1 LFFGRR
7 ATETG
12 ARRHHRPVNRNPTPA
27 LVTQRAAQRLPRAA
41 LLLFCAAYVLP
52 GVFGRDPW
60 RVADITAF
68 GYMAA
73 MAEGR
78 TSWLA
83 PTVGQL
89 PLEQALLPHWLGAAS
104 IVLLSPLL
112 GAELAARVPF
122 ALLLALTL
130 ALVWYATFHLARTEA
145 AQPVA
150 FAFGGEA
157 DTVAYARAMADGAVL
172 ALIATLGL
180 LQLGHETTPALA
192 QLAGVA
198 LFQWAMASAPFR
210 RQRARAAALV
220 ALPLVAASGAPGL
233 ALLLGAIGVVLSR
246 LSAYEQVRRLVPWVL
261 AATVAAVATAT
272 LAKTWQFGWRLRAE
286 PDQWLGI
293 VRLWL
298 WFLWPASLL
307 ALWTVWRWRHHL
319 FNRHIAV
326 PLTVTAAALAVS
338 TGLGGADEVLML
350 GLPGL
355 AVLAA
360 FALPTL
366 QRGAAAAIDWF
377 SVFFFSA
384 CAIAVWGIYTSLQLG
399 VPGAPARNV
408 ARLASGYEP
417 SFSAVA
423 LAVALAGTAAWVWLV
438 RWRTARHRAAL
449 WKSLVLPAGGVA
461 LTWLLVMT
469 LLLPV
474 LDYVRSDR
482 EWVARIAPHVP
493 PGSCIAAPDVGR
505 AAIAALEYHGRWRVD
520 GRPDAAAASGCDV
533 LLRRERQ
540 RTHVR
545 PGAGWTEVARV
556 QRPDER
562 RDATRIYRRDTAPA
576 GGG

>member
-192 QLAGVA
+192 QLAGRPA
-198 LFQWAMASAPFR
+198 QQR
-210 RQRARAAALV
+210 R
-220 ALPLVAASGAPGL
+220 
-233 ALLLGAIGVVLSR
+233 
-246 LSAYEQVRRLVPWVL
+246 
-261 AATVAAVATAT
+261 
-272 LAKTWQFGWRLRAE
+272 
-286 PDQWLGI
+286 
-293 VRLWL
+293 
-298 WFLWPASLL
+298 
-307 ALWTVWRWRHHL
+307 
-319 FNRHIAV
+319 
-326 PLTVTAAALAVS
+326 
-338 TGLGGADEVLML
+338 
-350 GLPGL
+350 
-355 AVLAA
+355 
-360 FALPTL
+360 
-366 QRGAAAAIDWF
+366 
-377 SVFFFSA
+377 
-384 CAIAVWGIYTSLQLG
+384 
-399 VPGAPARNV
+399 GAPAR
-408 ARLASGYEP
+408 G
-417 SFSAVA
+417 
-423 LAVALAGTAAWVWLV
+423 
-438 RWRTARHRAAL
+438 
-449 WKSLVLPAGGVA
+449 
-461 LTWLLVMT
+461 
-469 LLLPV
+469 
-474 LDYVRSDR
+474 
-482 EWVARIAPHVP
+482 
-493 PGSCIAAPDVGR
+493 
-505 AAIAALEYHGRWRVD
+505 
-520 GRPDAAAASGCDV
+520 
-533 LLRRERQ
+533 
-540 RTHVR
+540 
-545 PGAGWTEVARV
+545 
-556 QRPDER
+556 
-562 RDATRIYRRDTAPA
+562 
-576 GGG
+576 

>member
-1 LFFGRR
+1 M
-7 ATETG
+7 
-12 ARRHHRPVNRNPTPA
+12 NRNPTPA
-27 LVTQRAAQRLPRAA
+27 LVTQRAAQRLPRTA

-73 MAEGR
+73 MADGR

-83 PTVGQL
+83 PAVGQL

-122 ALLLALTL
+122 ALLLALTM

-180 LQLGHETTPALA
+180 LQLGHETTPALM

-210 RQRARAAALV
+210 RQRARAATLA
-220 ALPLVAASGAPGL
+220 ALPLVAASGAPGI
-233 ALLLGAIGVVLSR
+233 ALLLGVTGVVLSR

-261 AATVAAVATAT
+261 AATAAAVATAALT
-272 LAKTWQFGWRLRAE
+272 KTWQFGWRLRAD

-326 PLTVTAAALAVS
+326 PLTVTVAALAVS

-384 CAIAVWGIYTSLQLG
+384 CAIAVWGIYTSLHLG

-417 SFSAVA
+417 SFSGFA
-423 LAVALAGTAAWVWLV
+423 LVVALAGTAAWVWLV

-482 EWVARIAPHVP
+482 EWVARIAPYVP
-493 PGSCIAAPDVGR
+493 PGACIAAPDVGR
-505 AAIAALEYHGRWRVD
+505 AAIAALEHYGRWRVD
-520 GRPDAAAASGCDV
+520 GRPEAADTGACNV

-540 RTHVR
+540 RTHV
-545 PGAGWTEVARV
+545 PAGDGWTEVARV

-562 RDATRIYRRDTAPA
+562 RDATRVYRRGAAPA
-576 GGG
+576 GGR

>member
-1 LFFGRR
+1 M
-7 ATETG
+7 
-12 ARRHHRPVNRNPTPA
+12 NRNPTPA
-27 LVTQRAAQRLPRAA
+27 LVTQRAAQRLPRTA

-78 TSWLA
+78 TSWLVPA
-83 PTVGQL
+83 VGQL

-180 LQLGHETTPALA
+180 LQLGHETTPALV

-198 LFQWAMASAPFR
+198 LYQWAMASAPFR
-210 RQRARAAALV
+210 RQRARAATLA

-261 AATVAAVATAT
+261 AATAAAVVTAT
-272 LAKTWQFGWRLRAE
+272 LAKTWQFGWRLRAD

-366 QRGAAAAIDWF
+366 KRGAAAAIDWF

-384 CAIAVWGIYTSLQLG
+384 CAIAVWGIYTSLHLG

-408 ARLASGYEP
+408 ARLATGYEP
-417 SFSAVA
+417 HFSAVA
-423 LAVALAGTAAWVWLV
+423 LVVALAGTAAWVWLV

-493 PGSCIAAPDVGR
+493 PGACIAAPDVGR
-505 AAIAALEYHGRWRVD
+505 AAIAALEHHGRWRVD
-520 GRPDAAAASGCDV
+520 GRPDAAEAGGCDV

-540 RTHVR
+540 RAHVR
-545 PGAGWTEVARV
+545 PGPGWTEVARV

-576 GGG
+576 GGR

>member
-1 LFFGRR
+1 MSV
-7 ATETG
+7 T
-12 ARRHHRPVNRNPTPA
+12 PTPA

-41 LLLFCAAYVLP
+41 MLLFCAAYVLP

-78 TSWLA
+78 TPWLA
-83 PTVGQL
+83 PLVGQL
-89 PLEQALLPHWLGAAS
+89 PLEQALLPHWLGATS

-180 LQLGHETTPALA
+180 LQLGHETTPELM
-192 QLAGVA
+192 QLASVA
-198 LFQWAMASAPFR
+198 LFQWALAAGPFR
-210 RQRARAAALV
+210 RQRARVATLA
-220 ALPLVAASGAPGL
+220 ALPLLAASGAPGI
-233 ALLLGAIGVVLSR
+233 AVLLGGLGVVLCR

-261 AATVAAVATAT
+261 ASTAAAVAAAALTQ
-272 LAKTWQFGWRLRAE
+272 TWQFDWRLRAD
-286 PDQWLGI
+286 PNQWLGI
-293 VRLWL
+293 VRLLL

-307 ALWTVWRWRHHL
+307 ALWTAWRWRHHL
-319 FNRHIAV
+319 LNRHIAV
-326 PLTVTAAALAVS
+326 PLTATACTLVVS
-338 TGLGGADEVLML
+338 TALGGADEVLML
-350 GLPGL
+350 GLPSL

-366 QRGAAAAIDWF
+366 KRGAAAAIDWF

-384 CAIAVWGIYTSLQLG
+384 CAIAVWGVYTSLHLG

-408 ARLASGYEP
+408 ARLATGYEP
-417 SFSAVA
+417 SFSAIA
-423 LAVALAGTAAWVWLV
+423 LVVALAGTAAWAWLV
-438 RWRTARHRAAL
+438 RWRTARHQAAL

-493 PGSCIAAPDVGR
+493 PGACVAAPDVGR
-505 AAIAALEYHGRWRVD
+505 AAIAALEIHGRWRID
-520 GRPDAAAASGCDV
+520 GRPAAADAGACDV

-545 PGAGWTEVARV
+545 PGPAWVEVARV

-562 RDATRIYRRDTAPA
+562 RDATRVYRRAPA
-576 GGG
+576 SVD

>member
-1 LFFGRR
+1 MNP
-7 ATETG
+7 T
-12 ARRHHRPVNRNPTPA
+12 PTPA

-41 LLLFCAAYVLP
+41 LLMFCAAYVLP

-60 RVADITAF
+60 RAADITAF

-83 PTVGQL
+83 PLVGQL
-89 PLEQALLPHWLGAAS
+89 PLEDALLPHWVGAAS
-104 IVLLSPLL
+104 IVALSPLL

-130 ALVWYATFHLARTEA
+130 ALVWYATFHLACTEA

-157 DTVAYARAMADGAVL
+157 DTVAYARAIADGAVL

-192 QLAGVA
+192 QFASVA
-198 LFQWAMASAPFR
+198 LLQWALAAAPYR
-210 RQRARAAALV
+210 RQRARAATLV
-220 ALPLVAASGAPGL
+220 ALPLLAASGASGV
-233 ALLLGAIGVVLSR
+233 ALLLGGLGVVLCR
-246 LSAYEQVRRLVPWVL
+246 QSAYEQVRRLVPWVL
-261 AATVAAVATAT
+261 ASTTAAAAVAVLTQS
-272 LAKTWQFGWRLRAE
+272 WQPGWRLRAD
-286 PDQWLGI
+286 PAQWAGLL
-293 VRLWL
+293 RLWL

-307 ALWTVWRWRHHL
+307 ALWTVWRWRQHL

-326 PLTVTAAALAVS
+326 PLVVTGSGWLAS
-338 TGLGGADEVLML
+338 TALGGEDEVLL
-350 GLPGL
+350 LALPGL

-366 QRGAAAAIDWF
+366 KRGAAAAIDWF

-384 CAIAVWGIYTSLQLG
+384 CAIAVWGVYTSLHLG

-408 ARLASGYEP
+408 ARLATGYVP
-417 SFSAVA
+417 SFSGLA
-423 LAVALAGTAAWVWLV
+423 LGIALAGTVAWLWLV
-438 RWRTARHRAAL
+438 RWRTARHQAAL

-469 LLLPV
+469 LLLPL

-493 PGSCIAAPDVGR
+493 PGACIAAPDVGR
-505 AAIAALEYHGRWRVD
+505 AAIAALEIYGRWRVD
-520 GRPDAAAASGCDV
+520 GRPEAADAGDCDV

-545 PGAGWTEVARV
+545 PGPGWREVARV

-562 RDATRIYRRDTAPA
+562 RDATRIYRRTA
-576 GGG
+576 GGD